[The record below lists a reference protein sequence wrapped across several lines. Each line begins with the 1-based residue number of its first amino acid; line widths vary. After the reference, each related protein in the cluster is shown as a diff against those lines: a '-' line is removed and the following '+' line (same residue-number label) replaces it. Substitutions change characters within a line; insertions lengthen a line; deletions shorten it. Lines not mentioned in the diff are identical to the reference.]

1 MYIVIH
7 VCSVDISHLRLLD
20 TALDSEGPLVRPG
33 SRAVKAPARNMGF
46 ALQEIRGR
54 WREVTGMRLPY
65 GKLKA
70 EARGPCEW
78 MREKYFELVVSFQRP
93 SDLIASGRPFV
104 CKRERPITKSS
115 IGKNSCCFMELGK
128 PARIWLQRLWKSR
141 R

>member
-1 MYIVIH
+1 MYIVVY
-7 VCSVDISHLRLLD
+7 VCSVDIYHLCLLD
-20 TALDSEGPLVRPG
+20 IVLDSEGPLVRAG
-33 SRAVKAPARNMGF
+33 SRAVEAPARNMGL
-46 ALQEIRGR
+46 ALQEMRGH
-54 WREVTGMRLPY
+54 WREVTGMRLRY

-70 EARGPCEW
+70 EARGPRER

-128 PARIWLQRLWKSR
+128 PARIWLQGL
-141 R
+141 